1 MNKSATF
8 RRLALAAS
16 LSIATSGAMAYDH
29 CTSELESLQS
39 ILASSGMSAYLSALA
54 SSQASYPGCYASSTP
69 ATPYQEIIATSFNQ
83 MGSISQNLGS
93 RLLGGGPTQVAN
105 AGGSGLAAGGTA
117 GAWNAWASYSSDES
131 NYRVNRLT
139 VAGAAGSPFNIN
151 NDNSVNNLVLGGDYR
166 LSPALVV
173 GASLALDEGK
183 GVLRPTLL
191 GRTNTSARGQSGA
204 IYLGWQM
211 DKNWALDAT
220 VGYGVGSSNPA
231 VGTTADSTR
240 RFAGVNAT
248 YANWIG
254 NWQLSGKAGYQFAA
268 EEFENARRGLTL
280 PNTYYTA
287 RLGQVKVG
295 GEVGYFMANGIMP
308 YLGVAYV
315 NDVSRNR
322 VRVSQL
328 WDDDALIVSAGVNF
342 FSLKNKLSGGIA
354 YTDELSRSFISHGTW
369 MANINYRY

>member
-1 MNKSATF
+1 MNKSVTF
-8 RRLALAAS
+8 RRIALAAS
-16 LSIATSGAMAYDH
+16 LSVATGGAMASDH
-29 CTSELESLQS
+29 CTSVFTSLQS
-39 ILASSGMSAYLSALA
+39 TLAGSGLSAYLLALA
-54 SSQASYPGCYASSTP
+54 SYQDSYPGCFAS
-69 ATPYQEIIATSFNQ
+69 ATPGTTYQEIVATSFNQ
-83 MGSISQNLGS
+83 MGLISQNLGS
-93 RLLGGGPTQVAN
+93 RLLGGGPTQVAS
-105 AGGSGLAAGGTA
+105 AGGSGLAAGGKA

-131 NYRVNRLT
+131 NYRVKKT
-139 VAGAAGSPFNIN
+139 VAGAVGSPFDIN
-151 NDNSVNNLVLGGDYR
+151 NDSSVNNLVFGGDYR

-183 GVLRPTLL
+183 GVLRPTTL
-191 GRTNTSARGQSGA
+191 GRTNTSARGQSVA
-204 IYLGWQM
+204 AYLGWQM

-220 VGYGVGSSNPA
+220 VGYGIGSSNPG

-287 RLGQVKVG
+287 RLGQVKAG
-295 GEVGYFMANGIMP
+295 GEVGYFMADGIMP
-308 YLGVAYV
+308 YVGVAYV
-315 NDVSRNR
+315 SDVSRNR

-328 WDDDALIVSAGVNF
+328 WDDDALILSAGVNF
-342 FSLKNKLSGGIA
+342 FSLKNNLTGGIA
-354 YTDELSRSFISHGTW
+354 YTDELSRTFIKHSNW
-369 MANINYRY
+369 MANINYRF